1 MNFQN
6 WKILSTPEYHFLM
19 LLIALLIGIVCL
31 VILHEV
37 RKTQAA
43 LSKTLTLIGPI
54 EEQPNGRELSRPDPP
69 ALTKLAQPDIVSI
82 EREA

>member
-37 RKTQAA
+37 RKTRA
-43 LSKTLTLIGPI
+43 
-54 EEQPNGRELSRPDPP
+54 
-69 ALTKLAQPDIVSI
+69 ALTKILSFYRARSMNRCARAD
-82 EREA
+82 

>member
-19 LLIALLIGIVCL
+19 LLIALLIGVVCL

-54 EEQPNGRELSRPDPP
+54 EEQANGRELSRPDPP
-69 ALTKLAQPDIVSI
+69 ALTKLAKPDIVSI

>member
-54 EEQPNGRELSRPDPP
+54 EEQANGRELSRPDPP
-69 ALTKLAQPDIVSI
+69 ALTKLAKPDIVSI